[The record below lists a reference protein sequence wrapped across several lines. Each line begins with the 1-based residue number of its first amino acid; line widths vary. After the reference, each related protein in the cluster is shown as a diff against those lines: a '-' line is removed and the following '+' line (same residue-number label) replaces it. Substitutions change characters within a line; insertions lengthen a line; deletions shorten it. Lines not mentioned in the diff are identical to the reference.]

1 MPDLYERFYISIIDP
16 RSGVRMTVLSKLGE
30 KLLLSGWERQALLNM
45 GYSET
50 EENDEASDMYYD
62 DTVTVESTGEYL
74 TSTEVTVTNLP
85 NGLNVM
91 TSDVVMQESANQSVI
106 QLVTV
111 AATAATTVLDLF
123 SENTTKSVVQIVANF
138 STKAGGYAKTM
149 PYELSE
155 IEGPSGTAQN
165 RVNYTSIES
174 QVLQYLKA
182 GNSSDDDLGHEAT
195 TECNSLARSAE
206 FADLTP
212 FLLLLVVCLLLTICE
227 CIEAKVLAYFIPFS
241 FAPYDLFVLP

>member
-1 MPDLYERFYISIIDP
+1 M
-16 RSGVRMTVLSKLGE
+16 
-30 KLLLSGWERQALLNM
+30 
-45 GYSET
+45 
-50 EENDEASDMYYD
+50 
-62 DTVTVESTGEYL
+62 
-74 TSTEVTVTNLP
+74 VTNLP

-123 SENTTKSVVQIVANF
+123 SENTTKSVVQVANF
-138 STKAGGYAKTM
+138 FTKVGGYVKTM

-155 IEGPSGTAQN
+155 IEGPSGMAQN

-174 QVLQYLKA
+174 QVLQYLRA
-182 GNSSDDDLGHEAT
+182 GNISDDDLGHEAT

-206 FADLTP
+206 FCRP
-212 FLLLLVVCLLLTICE
+212 YSFLLLLVVCLLLTICE
-227 CIEAKVLAYFIPFS
+227 CIEAKVLAYFTPFS